1 MSDVIKGAKNLL
13 FSFLFLTSA
22 YFATLHF
29 QTSWQTH
36 VTNLSA
42 VLYSLFVISFLFSW
56 YFKQSRISFL
66 TLLLLAVY
74 LFQLN
79 GISSSNEQLYVGVL
93 FALLLLSFIK
103 ERGIATI
110 PGLIQLTLFSLSQVA
125 SFGYVYAGEHYV
137 SQLSVELALVVTL
150 VLVIYQSIR
159 KPSVAQSA
167 IFMSLIAWAL
177 MHFKLIAMPLNILL
191 IILLAFYLVLVII
204 ESYFLAYRDE
214 LTSLP
219 SRRALN
225 QYSTTLSGKYT
236 VAMLDI
242 DHFKK
247 FNDTYGHDVGD
258 QVLKLVASKIGQVR
272 KSGKAFRYGGEEFTL
287 VFNRKN
293 SEQVMSELERIR
305 KLIANYKIVIRQA
318 KRQSKNARAKQKV
331 VSKKVSVTVSIGA
344 AEKQAKQDFE
354 QTIKCADQ
362 ALYKAKKA
370 GRNRVHS

>member
-1 MSDVIKGAKNLL
+1 MIKGAKNLL